1 VHIGGGGG
9 FGLHELISFQMFLV
23 WGLFGY
29 VNTTSTF
36 LFGTLYFFLEKKKK
50 ELRGFGG
57 FALCVCSGLCGIVGR
72 MG

>member
-1 VHIGGGGG
+1 VHIGSGCG

-36 LFGTLYFFLEKKKK
+36 LFGTLYFFLGEK

-57 FALCVCSGLCGIVGR
+57 FALCVYSGLCGIVGR